1 MQARRHSAPEVFR
14 LEVNSPPPCPP
25 RPERRPRQGAQTGR
39 TVLLVEDEA
48 LSAMAM
54 AETLEQA
61 GFHVSGMA
69 CGEAEALQLAAA
81 APPAFA
87 VVDIKLSQGGNGLNV
102 GRALTQR
109 GVTVLYAS
117 AYGPGF
123 RQEMEDSGGRACLQ
137 KPFAVTDLPGALEVL
152 ERLNRGQPPRAW
164 PPGFH
169 LFVD

>member
-1 MQARRHSAPEVFR
+1 MQARRQSAPEVFR
-14 LEVNSPPPCPP
+14 LDITAPPQ
-25 RPERRPRQGAQTGR
+25 RPARAERRPRHDEHPAR
-39 TVLLVEDEA
+39 TVLVVEDET

-54 AETLEQA
+54 AETLEQS

-69 CGEAEALQLAAA
+69 GSETEALQLAAA

-87 VVDIKLSQGGNGLNV
+87 VVDIKLGHGGNGLNV
-102 GRALTQR
+102 GRVLTQR

-137 KPFAVTDLPGALEVL
+137 KPFAVADLPGALEAL
-152 ERLNRGQPPRAW
+152 EQLGRGQAPRAW